1 MQRETTAPTTD
12 LDGWEH
18 HPAFGSITAHRIS
31 TTPGAVLFDSEIRHT
46 YFVRVTIAP
55 MMRKRDLNRD
65 WLHSESHPLLEVDMS
80 EAQWASFVSSM
91 NTSGVPCTVR
101 TKETDQFVPGL
112 PFDARLALSAKET
125 REAAHRAFDGIKE
138 AMDALENL
146 DAKAGVKARKEAMRR
161 LHYAIENAPK
171 NVEFAAKS
179 LTEHTE
185 NVVQKARADIEA
197 MVVTHAQQLGVEPG
211 QIIREIT
218 AGPEEETT

>member
-1 MQRETTAPTTD
+1 MQRPTEDPTTD
-12 LDGWEH
+12 ADGWEH

-46 YFVRVTIAP
+46 YFVRVTISP
-55 MMRKRDLNRD
+55 MQRKRDLNRD
-65 WLHSESHPLLEVDMS
+65 WLHTGNRPLMEVDMS

-91 NTSGVPCTVR
+91 NTSGVPCTIR
-101 TKETDQFVPGL
+101 TKENDHNIPNL

-125 REAAHRAFDGIKE
+125 QDAAQHAFEGIKE
-138 AMDALENL
+138 AMDALEALPSN
-146 DAKAGVKARKEAMRR
+146 AGVKARREAMRR
-161 LHYAIENAPK
+161 LHFAIENAPK

-197 MVVTHAQQLGVEPG
+197 MVVSRAQALGVEPS
-211 QIIREIT
+211 QIVREIT
-218 AGPEEETT
+218 AGGEDA